1 MGIKVLDCTLRDGA
15 YVVNGNF
22 GEERINGIIETLN
35 SAGVDIIEL
44 GWLKDF
50 EYRKDCVFFDNAQ
63 ILNKNSALM
72 FDYGK
77 YNIDELT
84 TGCGII
90 RIAFY
95 KNDLDRISFAAEEVK
110 NKGYKVFLQASNTI
124 EYTDNEVEKL

>member
-1 MGIKVLDCTLRDGA
+1 
-15 YVVNGNF
+15 
-22 GEERINGIIETLN
+22 
-35 SAGVDIIEL
+35 
-44 GWLKDF
+44 
-50 EYRKDCVFFDNAQ
+50 
-63 ILNKNSALM
+63 M

-110 NKGYKVFLQASNTI
+110 NKGYKVFYRHLILSNTLI
-124 EYTDNEVEKL
+124 MK

>member
-90 RIAFY
+90 RIAFT
-95 KNDLDRISFAAEEVK
+95 KM
-110 NKGYKVFLQASNTI
+110 T
-124 EYTDNEVEKL
+124 